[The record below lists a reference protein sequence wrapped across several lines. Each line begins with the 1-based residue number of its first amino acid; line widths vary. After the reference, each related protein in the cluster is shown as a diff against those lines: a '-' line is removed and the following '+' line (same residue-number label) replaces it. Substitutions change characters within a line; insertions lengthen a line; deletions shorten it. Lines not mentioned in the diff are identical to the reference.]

1 MSTKGSVTPC
11 SAPSQFQPQMSSS
24 HVEFGTTSSP
34 AGDHKFKGEFGFA
47 QMKSADELKLGSV
60 ATQTIILV
68 YCFPKSGLRR
78 DVLSNVVMQLCTHT
92 SCVLEQVGDPF

>member
-1 MSTKGSVTPC
+1 MSTQGSVTPC
-11 SAPSQFQPQMSSS
+11 SAASQFQLQMSSS
-24 HVEFGTTSSP
+24 HVELGFTSSP
-34 AGDHKFKGEFGFA
+34 AGDHKFKGESGFA

-60 ATQTIILV
+60 ATQTIIVV

-92 SCVLEQVGDPF
+92 SCVVEQVGNPL

>member
-11 SAPSQFQPQMSSS
+11 VAPSQFQPQMSSS

-34 AGDHKFKGEFGFA
+34 AGDHKFKGEFGLA
-47 QMKSADELKLGSV
+47 QMKSVDEEKAGSV

-68 YCFPKSGLRR
+68 YCFPKSGLRA